1 LPSNNAEKVTISGL
15 SPNEKYIFAVCAYD
29 KNGTLIGDSI
39 GDSTDPI
46 LASNTLSILMNWA
59 YLCQVYIFLA
69 FLLLYAYFKCWLFF
83 NLGML
88 SNRGIW
94 SSSNSVRNPLES
106 FYFKAS

>member
-1 LPSNNAEKVTISGL
+1 MKFRIKIELFFKLPSNNAEKVTISGL

-59 YLCQVYIFLA
+59 YLCQVNMIFSKKSKVKIIL
-69 FLLLYAYFKCWLFF
+69 
-83 NLGML
+83 
-88 SNRGIW
+88 
-94 SSSNSVRNPLES
+94 
-106 FYFKAS
+106 